1 MTESLRMRSAG
12 APRCCPVCGAVARS
26 KRELVFK
33 KTMGLGHAI
42 FILNYLTYKV
52 AIVRTVMS
60 YLYNMIVWFVVRNA
74 LL

>member
-1 MTESLRMRSAG
+1 
-12 APRCCPVCGAVARS
+12 
-26 KRELVFK
+26 
-33 KTMGLGHAI
+33 MGLGHAI